1 MKPTPPKLTLPPA
14 LVEARRQAGE
24 RWRALAERERLA
36 VTIAAVVAGI
46 GLVWAIAIAPAW
58 RTIREAPKQIDALDV
73 QLQAM
78 QRLAAETRE
87 LRAVSPVAPAQQQ
100 DALRAATDRLGAE
113 KARIVVQ
120 GDRATLT
127 LTGVTGEQLRAW
139 LGEARS
145 GARVRPVE
153 TQLSRGP
160 NGYTGTVVVALGGAG

>member
-1 MKPTPPKLTLPPA
+1 MSTAPKRALPPA
-14 LVEARRQAGE
+14 LVEAQKQAAE
-24 RWRALAERERLA
+24 RWKALAERERLA
-36 VTIAAVVAGI
+36 VVVAATLI
-46 GLVWAIAIAPAW
+46 GVWIVWAIAVQPAW
-58 RTIREAPKQIDALDV
+58 RTLQQAPKQIDALDV

-87 LRAVSPVAPAQQQ
+87 LRAVAAVGQAQQQ
-100 DALRAATDRLGAE
+100 EALKAATDRLGAE
-113 KARIVVQ
+113 KARIAVQ

-139 LGEARS
+139 LGEVRS

-160 NGYTGTVVVALGGAG
+160 AGYTGTVIVALGGGV

>member
-1 MKPTPPKLTLPPA
+1 MSTAPKRALPPA
-14 LVEARRQAGE
+14 LVEARKQASE
-24 RWRALAERERLA
+24 RWKALAERERLA
-36 VTIAAVVAGI
+36 VIVAATLIGI
-46 GLVWAIAIAPAW
+46 WLVWAIAIQPAW
-58 RTIREAPKQIDALDV
+58 RTLQQAPKQIDALDV

-87 LRAVSPVAPAQQQ
+87 LRAVATVGQSQQQ
-100 DALRAATDRLGAE
+100 EALKAATERLGAE
-113 KARIVVQ
+113 KARIAVQ

-160 NGYTGTVVVALGGAG
+160 TGYTGTVIVALGGGV

>member
-1 MKPTPPKLTLPPA
+1 MSTAPKRALPPA
-14 LVEARRQAGE
+14 LVEAQKQAAE
-24 RWRALAERERLA
+24 RWKALAERERLA
-36 VTIAAVVAGI
+36 VIVAATLI
-46 GLVWAIAIAPAW
+46 GAWLVWAIAIQPAW
-58 RTIREAPKQIDALDV
+58 RTLQQAPKQIDALDV

-87 LRAVSPVAPAQQQ
+87 LRAVAAVGQSQQQ
-100 DALRAATDRLGAE
+100 EALKAATDRLGAE
-113 KARIVVQ
+113 KARIAVQ

-139 LGEARS
+139 LGEVRS

-160 NGYTGTVVVALGGAG
+160 AGYTGTVIVALGGGV